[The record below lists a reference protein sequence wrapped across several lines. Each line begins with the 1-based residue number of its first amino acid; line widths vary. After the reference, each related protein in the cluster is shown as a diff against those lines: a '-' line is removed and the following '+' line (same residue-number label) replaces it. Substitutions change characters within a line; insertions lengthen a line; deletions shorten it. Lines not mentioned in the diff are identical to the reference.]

1 MSAVKFCVKYHNRVV
16 AAMSRVARKPVQIPK
31 GVTADYKERVLS
43 IKGPL
48 GEEKLTM
55 NEGVDLEVKDD
66 AIQITAKNAMEDKKI
81 AALSGLVRALVQ
93 NMVAGVSK
101 GYEKNM
107 EIVGVGYRV
116 TQQNK
121 DVQFQL
127 GYSHPIV
134 FSPPAGIVIEVI
146 EATKFGIKGANKQQV
161 GQVAADIR
169 KLRPPEPYKG
179 KGIRYRDERV
189 RKKAGKTGK

>member
-1 MSAVKFCVKYHNRVV
+1 MIRSLIN
-16 AAMSRVARKPVQIPK
+16 
-31 GVTADYKERVLS
+31 
-43 IKGPL
+43 
-48 GEEKLTM
+48 
-55 NEGVDLEVKDD
+55 
-66 AIQITAKNAMEDKKI
+66 
-81 AALSGLVRALVQ
+81 
-93 NMVAGVSK
+93 NMVAGVSQ
-101 GYEKNM
+101 GFEKNL

-134 FSPPAGIVIEVI
+134 FSPPAGITIEVI
-146 EATKFGIKGANKQQV
+146 EATKFRVKGANKQEV
-161 GQVAADIR
+161 GQVAANLR

-179 KGIRYRDERV
+179 KGIRYKDEQV